1 MGDRRGRRRAR
12 LGPDGAT
19 PHHRPARPT
28 QSSLAGLRRRPET
41 PDGAPRPSGIG
52 PLPLRRE
59 HGAERRL
66 RGRCGHAFRPLYA
79 ERCRDPPQRQRGLRP
94 APRGSRHL
102 PRAGRLHRPA
112 GVPRSGARWGD
123 LRSGIRRFSGIY
135 GRRAQCHRCGPSPAA
150 PSRARRTRLGPHH
163 QRAARTPPDV
173 AHVSHYRVLIP
184 TTNPSR
190 TGPLLKAVSP
200 FLNAEDSR
208 GTLLGVIEMAP
219 ERPLSEG
226 VEVARAY
233 RALLSRITRYAERG
247 PGELRGQVRIAHV
260 AAQGIREAALETDTN
275 LLVLEAGDGQGRDG
289 LWVNAVEDLLADP
302 PCDVALVRPDTA
314 PIRSVLVP
322 VRGGPSA
329 ELALRLAS
337 TVCKQHGA
345 ELCVLHIF
353 NPRISDES
361 RAREEKAFLKLSSAV
376 DVPVRRI
383 TLFSTAVREAIVR
396 EAAQHQLVVLGATM
410 SLMHRPMVLGAPV
423 GRLLRRLPGSV
434 MVVKSGAPATEIKDP
449 DRPFRVES
457 RAAAAERVDRWFAE
471 NTFHSR
477 EFGDLRRLVDLKQRQ
492 GVTISLGLPTLNE
505 QTTIG
510 KVIRTFKSA
519 LMERGPLVDEI
530 VVIDSGSSDH
540 TAAIAERAGVTVVQY
555 SEILSRY
562 GVFQGKGEALWK
574 SLFVLKGDLIC
585 WVDTDISNIHPKFV
599 YGLLGPLLS
608 DPEIHYVKGF
618 YRRPLQFGAEL
629 QAQGGGR
636 VTELAARPL
645 LNLFFPE
652 LSGLVQP
659 LSGEYAGR
667 RRR

>member
-1 MGDRRGRRRAR
+1 M
-12 LGPDGAT
+12 
-19 PHHRPARPT
+19 
-28 QSSLAGLRRRPET
+28 
-41 PDGAPRPSGIG
+41 
-52 PLPLRRE
+52 
-59 HGAERRL
+59 
-66 RGRCGHAFRPLYA
+66 
-79 ERCRDPPQRQRGLRP
+79 
-94 APRGSRHL
+94 
-102 PRAGRLHRPA
+102 
-112 GVPRSGARWGD
+112 
-123 LRSGIRRFSGIY
+123 
-135 GRRAQCHRCGPSPAA
+135 
-150 PSRARRTRLGPHH
+150 
-163 QRAARTPPDV
+163 
-173 AHVSHYRVLIP
+173 SHYRVLIP
-184 TTNPSR
+184 TTNPARS
-190 TGPLLKAVSP
+190 GPLLKAVSP
-200 FLNAEDSR
+200 FLNAEDSS

-219 ERPLSEG
+219 ERALSEG

-260 AAQGIREAALETDTN
+260 AAQGIREAVLETDTN
-275 LLVLEAGDGQGRDG
+275 LLVLEAGSSQERDS
-289 LWVNAVEDLLADP
+289 LWVNAVEDLLVDP
-302 PCDVALVRPDTA
+302 PCDVALVRPETA
-314 PIRSVLVP
+314 PIKSVLVP

-329 ELALRLAS
+329 ELALRLAA
-337 TVCKQHGA
+337 TVCKQTGA
-345 ELCVLHIF
+345 ELCVLHVY

-361 RAREEKAFLKLSSAV
+361 RQREEKAFLKLSSAV

-434 MVVKSGAPATEIKDP
+434 MVVKTAAPVSELKDP

-505 QTTIG
+505 QATIG
-510 KVIRTFKSA
+510 KVIRTFKTA
-519 LMERGPLVDEI
+519 LMDRVPLVDEI
-530 VVIDSGSSDH
+530 VVIDSGSTDR
-540 TAAIAERAGVTVVQY
+540 TAAIAERAGVTVVQH
-555 SEILSRY
+555 SEILPRY
-562 GVFQGKGEALWK
+562 GAFQGKGEALWK
-574 SLFVLKGDLIC
+574 SLFTLKGDLIC

-599 YGLLGPLLS
+599 YGLIGPLLS
-608 DPEIHYVKGF
+608 DPGIHYVKGF
-618 YRRPLQFGAEL
+618 YRRPLKFGTEF

-667 RRR
+667 RRVLESVPFFTGYGVELGLLLAMSEAYGLRAIAQVDLGMRVHRNQTLFDLSKMAFAIMQVGLKHLGDRHRIHLLEEVNKTMKLIHYEDERYWIEQKEIEDQERPPMNTVPEYFLARHRAQPIPE

>member
-1 MGDRRGRRRAR
+1 M
-12 LGPDGAT
+12 
-19 PHHRPARPT
+19 
-28 QSSLAGLRRRPET
+28 
-41 PDGAPRPSGIG
+41 
-52 PLPLRRE
+52 
-59 HGAERRL
+59 
-66 RGRCGHAFRPLYA
+66 
-79 ERCRDPPQRQRGLRP
+79 
-94 APRGSRHL
+94 
-102 PRAGRLHRPA
+102 
-112 GVPRSGARWGD
+112 
-123 LRSGIRRFSGIY
+123 
-135 GRRAQCHRCGPSPAA
+135 
-150 PSRARRTRLGPHH
+150 
-163 QRAARTPPDV
+163 
-173 AHVSHYRVLIP
+173 SHYRVLIP
-184 TTNPSR
+184 TTNPAR

-260 AAQGIREAALETDTN
+260 AAQGIREAVLETDTN
-275 LLVLEAGDGQGRDG
+275 LLVLEAGAGQGARQDG
-289 LWVNAVEDLLADP
+289 LWVNAVEDILVDP
-302 PCDVALVRPDTA
+302 PCDVVLVRPDTTA
-314 PIRSVLVP
+314 VRSVLVP

-329 ELALRLAS
+329 ELALRLAA
-337 TVCKQHGA
+337 TICKETGA
-345 ELCVLHIF
+345 ELCVLHVF
-353 NPRISDES
+353 NPRISADS
-361 RAREEKAFLKLSSAV
+361 RQREETAFLKLSSAV

-383 TLFSTAVREAIVR
+383 TLFSTSVREAIVR
-396 EAAQHQLVVLGATM
+396 EASQHQLVVLGATM

-423 GRLLRRLPGSV
+423 SRLLRRMPGSV
-434 MVVKSGAPATEIKDP
+434 MVVKTAGPVSALKDP

-477 EFGDLRRLVDLKQRQ
+477 EFADLRRLVDLKQRQ

-510 KVIRTFKSA
+510 KVIRTFKHA
-519 LMERGPLVDEI
+519 LMDRVPLVDEI
-530 VVIDSGSSDH
+530 VVIDSGSSDR
-540 TAAIAERAGVTVVQY
+540 TAAIAERAGVTVVQH

-667 RRR
+667 RRVLESVPFFTGYGVELGLLLAISEAYGLRAIAQVDLGMRVHRNQTLFDLSKMAFAIIQVGLKHLGDRHRIHLLEEVNKTMKLIHYEDERYWIEQKEIEDQERPPMNSVPEYFLSRHRAQPATE

>member
-1 MGDRRGRRRAR
+1 M
-12 LGPDGAT
+12 
-19 PHHRPARPT
+19 
-28 QSSLAGLRRRPET
+28 
-41 PDGAPRPSGIG
+41 
-52 PLPLRRE
+52 
-59 HGAERRL
+59 
-66 RGRCGHAFRPLYA
+66 
-79 ERCRDPPQRQRGLRP
+79 
-94 APRGSRHL
+94 
-102 PRAGRLHRPA
+102 
-112 GVPRSGARWGD
+112 
-123 LRSGIRRFSGIY
+123 
-135 GRRAQCHRCGPSPAA
+135 
-150 PSRARRTRLGPHH
+150 
-163 QRAARTPPDV
+163 
-173 AHVSHYRVLIP
+173 SHYRVLIP
-184 TTNPSR
+184 TTNPAR

-260 AAQGIREAALETDTN
+260 AAQGIREAVFETDTN
-275 LLVLEAGDGQGRDG
+275 LLVLEAGTGSGHGGRESG
-289 LWVNAVEDLLADP
+289 LWVNAVEDLLVDP
-302 PCDVALVRPDTA
+302 PCDVALVRPDTT

-322 VRGGPSA
+322 VRGGPNA

-337 TVCKQHGA
+337 TVCKETGA
-345 ELCVLHIF
+345 ELCILHVF
-353 NPRISDES
+353 TPRISDDS
-361 RAREEKAFLKLSSAV
+361 RQREEAAFLKLVRVV
-376 DVPVRRI
+376 DVPMRRV
-383 TLFSTAVREAIVR
+383 TLFSNSVREAIVR
-396 EAAQHQLVVLGATM
+396 EAAEHQMIVLGATM

-423 GRLLRRLPGSV
+423 TRLLRRLPGSV
-434 MVVKSGAPATEIKDP
+434 IVAKAAGPVASLRDP
-449 DRPFRVES
+449 DRPFRIES
-457 RAAAAERVDRWFAE
+457 RAHAGERVDRWFAE
-471 NTFHSR
+471 NTFHGR
-477 EFGDLRRLVDLKQRQ
+477 EFADLRRLVDLKQRQ

-510 KVIRTFKSA
+510 KVVRTFKHA
-519 LMERGPLVDEI
+519 LMDRVPLLDEI
-530 VVIDSGSSDH
+530 VVIDSGSSDR
-540 TAAIAERAGVTVVQY
+540 TATIAERAGVTVVQH
-555 SEILSRY
+555 SDILARY

-585 WVDTDISNIHPKFV
+585 WVDTDITNIHPKFV

-618 YRRPLQFGAEL
+618 YRRPLKFGAEL

-667 RRR
+667 RRVLESVPFFTGYGVELGLLLAISEAYGLRAIAQVDLGMRVHRNQTLFDLSKMAFAIIQVGLKHLGDRHRIHLLEEVNKTMKLIHYEDERYWIEQKEIEDQERPPMNSVPEYFLARHRVQEPVSE

>member
-1 MGDRRGRRRAR
+1 
-12 LGPDGAT
+12 
-19 PHHRPARPT
+19 
-28 QSSLAGLRRRPET
+28 
-41 PDGAPRPSGIG
+41 
-52 PLPLRRE
+52 
-59 HGAERRL
+59 
-66 RGRCGHAFRPLYA
+66 
-79 ERCRDPPQRQRGLRP
+79 
-94 APRGSRHL
+94 
-102 PRAGRLHRPA
+102 
-112 GVPRSGARWGD
+112 
-123 LRSGIRRFSGIY
+123 
-135 GRRAQCHRCGPSPAA
+135 
-150 PSRARRTRLGPHH
+150 
-163 QRAARTPPDV
+163 
-173 AHVSHYRVLIP
+173 VSHYRVLIP
-184 TTNPSR
+184 TTNPAR

-247 PGELRGQVRIAHV
+247 PGELLGQVRIAHV
-260 AAQGIREAALETDTN
+260 AAQGIREAVLETDTN
-275 LLVLEAGDGQGRDG
+275 LLVLEAGTGHGREDG
-289 LWVNAVEDLLADP
+289 LWLNAVEDLLADP

-337 TVCKQHGA
+337 SVCKEAGA
-345 ELCVLHIF
+345 ELCVLHVF

-361 RAREEKAFLKLSSAV
+361 RQREEAAFVRLAAKV

-383 TLFSTAVREAIVR
+383 TLLSTSVREALIR

-423 GRLLRRLPGSV
+423 NRLLRRLSNSV
-434 MVVKSGAPATEIKDP
+434 MVVKAAGPVTALRDP
-449 DRPFRVES
+449 DRPFRIET
-457 RAAAAERVDRWFAE
+457 RAQAAERVDRWFAE

-477 EFGDLRRLVDLKQRQ
+477 EFADLRRLVDLKQRQ
-492 GVTISLGLPTLNE
+492 GITISLGLPTLNE
-505 QTTIG
+505 QNTIG
-510 KVIRTFKSA
+510 KVIRTFKHA
-519 LMERGPLVDEI
+519 LMERMPLVDEI
-530 VVIDSGSSDH
+530 VVVDSGSSDR
-540 TAAIAERAGVTVVQY
+540 TATIAERAGVRVVQH

-562 GVFQGKGEALWK
+562 GVFPGKGEALWK
-574 SLFVLKGDLIC
+574 SLFVLNGDLIC
-585 WVDTDISNIHPKFV
+585 WVDTDITNIHPKFV
-599 YGLLGPLLS
+599 YGLLGPLLT

-618 YRRPLQFGAEL
+618 YRRPLSFGTEI

-636 VTELAARPL
+636 VTELTARPL

-667 RRR
+667 RRVLESVPFFTGYGVELGLLLSISEAYGLRSIAQVDLGMRVHRNQTLFDLSKMAFAIIQVGLKHLGDRHRIHLLEEVNKTMKLIHYEDERYWIEQKEIEDQERPPMNSVPEYFLARHRAQTPLAAE